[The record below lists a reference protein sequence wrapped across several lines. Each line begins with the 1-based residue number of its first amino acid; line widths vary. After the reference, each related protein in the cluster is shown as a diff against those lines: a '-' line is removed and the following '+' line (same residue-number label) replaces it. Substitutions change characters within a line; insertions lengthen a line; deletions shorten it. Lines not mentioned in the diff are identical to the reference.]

1 MSNDTTR
8 PPNVRSLAKIL
19 RIVLGPEE
27 EWDDTAVS
35 LALELRGLN
44 RSKSELRL
52 KTMVDKIIN
61 EKRTQGK
68 EIKASLLKVQSL
80 LDEHFRAQS
89 GKLE

>member
-8 PPNVRSLAKIL
+8 PRNLRSLAKIV
-19 RIVLGPEE
+19 RIILGPEE

-35 LALELRGLN
+35 LVLELRGLDS
-44 RSKSELRL
+44 SKSELRF

-68 EIKASLLKVQSL
+68 EIKDSLLKVQSL
-80 LDEHFRAQS
+80 LDEHLKAQS
-89 GKLE
+89 GKSE